1 MADPVQLKVKDEI
14 LKADIEKDIGNFA
27 AAKPIELPPADAP
40 VTALYAKKIEGTY
53 NVSNAKRDTDN
64 AIDLLYIAYNTTP
77 QGEDAI
83 RNQIT
88 AIMIALISAQQASE
102 IAMGKAMRVADSVIA
117 TVGRIFPDWKD
128 VREVKG
134 PDDTAGVADLKSF
147 LKEDVVKLAREIK
160 DKALEV
166 KADLE
171 KIAATYNAIVKDTET
186 VTAKSETALAAR
198 LKNAEAVKKQIAESQ
213 AKREQLESLV
223 ADLAEEVKKYDK
235 MAKDY
240 ASRADSAE
248 ERAFIMSI
256 VQVGAQMVAGAI
268 PSIIQGVTAAAT
280 GGVSVVASAA
290 ASTATRVVGD
300 KNAEGAKAE
309 PKPNDADLIK
319 AKKDIGAKT
328 LEANSAKEDVDKL
341 KKAVT
346 DQEAELK
353 KQQEKEG
360 KTQEATTSTEKPEKD
375 DSETVKAIRQK
386 IGEEKGKLKTAEEKY
401 NGLIAALS
409 GLQAAMIALEKGLG
423 EMSKKAENAATDL
436 RKLQMEMLN
445 KVETY
450 EKERRNQNG
459 ELIKLRVLLA
469 SQVTEQDTLELAIQS
484 LNVSISAL
492 KKTQEIIHEIA
503 NFFTS
508 FAAFMDQVVDETGN
522 DIKLFDDA
530 IGKDKIRQNY
540 FTSLV
545 SGTDKFF
552 LRQIAEWNAIRRVS
566 EKFQETFAGGRS
578 KLNKLRGDYITG
590 DKLKAYLKEAT
601 TRIDEIVRERQID
614 ADQKVKDL
622 DSYRQEIA
630 GSATKAPLK
639 PAA

>member
-1 MADPVQLKVKDEI
+1 MVNPVQLKVKDEI
-14 LKADIEKDIGNFA
+14 LKEDIEKEIGNFA
-27 AAKPIELPPADAP
+27 AAKPIELPRADAP

-53 NVSNAKRDTDN
+53 NVSNAKKDTDN

-83 RNQIT
+83 RNQI
-88 AIMIALISAQQASE
+88 AKIMIELISAQEASE
-102 IAMGKAMRVADSVIA
+102 LAMGRAMRAADSVIA

-134 PDDTAGVADLKSF
+134 PDDKAGVDDLKEF
-147 LKEDVVKLAREIK
+147 LKKDVVEKAREIK
-160 DKALEV
+160 NKALEV

-171 KIAATYNAIVKDTET
+171 KIAATYNAIVKETEA
-186 VTAKSETALAAR
+186 VTAKSETALAGR
-198 LKNAEAVKKQIAESQ
+198 LKDAEAVRKQIAEST
-213 AKREQLESLV
+213 AKRAQLETLV
-223 ADLAEEVKKYDK
+223 ADLAEEVKKYDT
-235 MAKDY
+235 MAKNY

-268 PSIIQGVTAAAT
+268 PAIVQGVTATAT
-280 GGVSVVASAA
+280 GGASVVASAA
-290 ASTATRVVGD
+290 ASTVTRAVGD
-300 KNAEGAKAE
+300 KNAEGAKAP

-319 AKKDIGAKT
+319 AKKDIGEKT
-328 LEANSAKEDVDKL
+328 IEANTAKEEVDKA

-346 DQEAELK
+346 DQETVLK
-353 KQQEKEG
+353 TQQEKEG
-360 KTQEATTSTEKPEKD
+360 KTPAAATSTEKPEKD

-386 IGEEKGKLKTAEEKY
+386 IGEDKGKLKTAEEKY

-409 GLQAAMIALEKGLG
+409 GLQASMTALEKGLG

-459 ELIKLRVLLA
+459 ELIKLRVLLQ
-469 SQVTEQDTLELAIQS
+469 SQVTEQDTLQLAIQS

-503 NFFTS
+503 HFFTS
-508 FAAFMDQVVDETGN
+508 FAAFMDQVVTETDN
-522 DIKLFDDA
+522 DINLFDEA
-530 IGKDKIRQNY
+530 IGKDKVRQNY
-540 FTSLV
+540 FTSLI

-552 LRQIAEWNAIRRVS
+552 LRQTAEWNAIRRVS

-590 DKLKAYLKEAT
+590 DKLKDYLKAAN
-601 TRIDEIVRERQID
+601 TRIGEIVHQRETD

-630 GSATKAPLK
+630 GSATKK

>member
-1 MADPVQLKVKDEI
+1 MVEPVQLKVKDET
-14 LKADIEKDIGNFA
+14 LKADIEKEIGKFA

-53 NVSNAKRDTDN
+53 NVSNAKKDTDN

-88 AIMIALISAQQASE
+88 KIMIDLIHAQEASE
-102 IAMGKAMRVADSVIA
+102 LAMGRAMLAGDSVIA

-134 PDDTAGVADLKSF
+134 PDDKAGVDDLKGF
-147 LKEDVVKLAREIK
+147 LKEDVVKLAKAIK
-160 DKALEV
+160 AKALEV

-171 KIAATYNAIVKDTET
+171 KIAATYNAIVKETEA
-186 VTAKSETALAAR
+186 VTAKSETALASR
-198 LKNAEAVKKQIAESQ
+198 LKDAEAVRKQIAEST
-213 AKREQLESLV
+213 AKREQLETLV
-223 ADLAEEVKKYDK
+223 AELAEEVKKYDT
-235 MAKDY
+235 MAKNY

-256 VQVGAQMVAGAI
+256 VQVGAQMLAGAI
-268 PSIIQGVTAAAT
+268 PAIVQGVTAAAT
-280 GGVSVVASAA
+280 GGASVVASAA
-290 ASTATRVVGD
+290 VSTATRAVGD
-300 KNAEGAKAE
+300 KNAEGAKDP
-309 PKPNDADLIK
+309 PKPNDADLIQ

-328 LEANSAKEDVDKL
+328 LEANAAKVEVDAA

-346 DQEAELK
+346 DQEKVLK
-353 KQQEKEG
+353 TQQETEG
-360 KTQEATTSTEKPEKD
+360 KTPAATTSTEKPEKD

-386 IGEEKGKLKTAEEKY
+386 IGEDKEKLKTAEEKY
-401 NGLIAALS
+401 TGLIAALS
-409 GLQAAMIALEKGLG
+409 GLQAAMTALEKGLG

-459 ELIKLRVLLA
+459 ELIKLRVLLQ
-469 SQVTEQDTLELAIQS
+469 SQVTEQDTLQLAIQS

-503 NFFTS
+503 HFFTS
-508 FAAFMDQVVDETGN
+508 FAAFMDQVVTETDN
-522 DIKLFDDA
+522 DIQLFDDA
-530 IGKDKIRQNY
+530 IGKDKVRQNY
-540 FTSLV
+540 FTNLIL
-545 SGTDKFF
+545 GTDKFF

-590 DKLKAYLKEAT
+590 DKLKAYLKEAN
-601 TRIDEIVRERQID
+601 TRIGQIVSERESD

-622 DSYRQEIA
+622 ESYRQEIA
-630 GSATKAPLK
+630 GSATKK

>member
-1 MADPVQLKVKDEI
+1 MADPVQLKVKNEI
-14 LKADIEKDIGNFA
+14 LKEDIEKEIGNFA
-27 AAKPIELPPADAP
+27 AKKPIELPPAAAP
-40 VTALYAKKIEGTY
+40 LTALYVKKIEGTY
-53 NVSNAKRDTDN
+53 NVSNAKKDTDN

-88 AIMIALISAQQASE
+88 KIMIELISAQEASE
-102 IAMGKAMRVADSVIA
+102 LAMGKAMRVADDVIR
-117 TVGRIFPDWKD
+117 TVGKIFPDWKD

-147 LKEDVVKLAREIK
+147 LKVDVVKLAREIK
-160 DKALEV
+160 DKALDV

-171 KIAATYNAIVKDTET
+171 KIAATYNAIVKDTEA
-186 VTAKSETALAAR
+186 VTAKSETVLAGK
-198 LKNAEAVKKQIAESQ
+198 LKDAEAVKKQIAESQ

-223 ADLAEEVKKYDK
+223 ADLAEEVKKYDT
-235 MAKDY
+235 MAKNY

-256 VQVGAQMVAGAI
+256 VQVGAQMLAGAI
-268 PSIIQGVTAAAT
+268 PAIVQGVTAAAT
-280 GGVSVVASAA
+280 GGASVVASAA
-290 ASTATRVVGD
+290 ASTVTRVVGD
-300 KNAEGAKAE
+300 KNAEGAKAQ

-319 AKKDIGAKT
+319 AKKDIGDKT
-328 LEANSAKEDVDKL
+328 IEANTAKEDVDKA

-346 DQEAELK
+346 DQETVLK
-353 KQQEKEG
+353 TQQEKEG
-360 KTQEATTSTEKPEKD
+360 KTPAATTSTEKPEKD

-386 IGEEKGKLKTAEEKY
+386 IGEDKGNLKKAEDKY

-409 GLQAAMIALEKGLG
+409 GLQASMAALEKGLG
-423 EMSKKAENAATDL
+423 EMSKKAENAATNL

-469 SQVTEQDTLELAIQS
+469 SQVTEQDTLQLAIQS

-503 NFFTS
+503 HFFTS
-508 FAAFMDQVVDETGN
+508 FAAFMDSVVDETDS
-522 DIKLFDDA
+522 DIKQFDEA
-530 IGKDKIRQNY
+530 IGREKIRQNY
-540 FTSLV
+540 FTSLI
-545 SGTDKFF
+545 SDTDKFF
-552 LRQIAEWNAIRRVS
+552 LRQTAEWNAIRRVS
-566 EKFQETFAGGRS
+566 EKFQETFNGGRS
-578 KLNKLRGDYITG
+578 KLNKLRGDYIVG

-601 TRIDEIVRERQID
+601 GRIDEIVRERQTD

-630 GSATKAPLK
+630 GSATKAPSK